1 MPFYRRKIFLVPIII
16 IATFVIWQNYIFSTM
31 DYRPDPN
38 LTEPTEAI
46 FEFIIQNDIGR
57 VFIKN
62 GKAEAFVLDGWRW
75 KPVELREM
83 LPVSIIES
91 IEESK
96 INIKH
101 ASFERLC
108 RSKCYLNAVVY
119 IDRPFE
125 AAFLPIY
132 TPWWYLQYAPSGG
145 VEAEVVPS
153 IEDAIKEKRD
163 SNNLQN
169 GYFFCE
175 PSELEHWYLCTG
187 LHAS

>member
-1 MPFYRRKIFLVPIII
+1 MPFYRRKIVLVPLVI

-38 LTEPTEAI
+38 LTEPTEAV
-46 FEFIIQNDIGR
+46 FEFIVQNDIER
-57 VFIKN
+57 VLIKN
-62 GKAEAFVLDGWRW
+62 EEVETFVLDEWRW
-75 KPVELREM
+75 EPTELSEQI
-83 LPVSIIES
+83 PTSVIKSIDK
-91 IEESK
+91 SK
-96 INIKH
+96 IHISH
-101 ASFERLC
+101 ASFIHTC
-108 RSKCYLNAVVY
+108 RSRCYLNAFFY
-119 IDRPFE
+119 INRPFE
-125 AAFLPIY
+125 ATFLPIY

-145 VEAEVVPS
+145 IEAEVVPS
-153 IEDAIKEKRD
+153 IKEAIKEKRD